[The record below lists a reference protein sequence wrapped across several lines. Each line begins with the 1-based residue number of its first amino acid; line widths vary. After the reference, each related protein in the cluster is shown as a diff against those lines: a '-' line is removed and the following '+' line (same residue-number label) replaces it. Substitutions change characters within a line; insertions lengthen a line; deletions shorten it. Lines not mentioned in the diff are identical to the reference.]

1 MEETPQLLK
10 GLNYGSYSFDKNN
23 FIISKDGK
31 HLLNVPLTKITNS
44 SVFNKQDVALEL
56 QPDGQEG

>member
-10 GLNYGSYSFDKNN
+10 GVSYGSYSFENDH
-23 FIISKDGK
+23 FAISKGGK
-31 HLLNVPLTKITNS
+31 TLLKIPLSKITNS

-56 QPDGQEG
+56 QADEQEG